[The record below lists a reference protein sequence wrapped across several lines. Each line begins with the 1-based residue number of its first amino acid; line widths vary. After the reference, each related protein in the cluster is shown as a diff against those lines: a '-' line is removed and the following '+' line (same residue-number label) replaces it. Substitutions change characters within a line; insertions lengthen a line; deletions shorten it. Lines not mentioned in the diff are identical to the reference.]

1 MARAYA
7 AAAASAAAAK
17 QAAADR
23 AATLKRMQGL
33 AGASGDDGASGNAQR
48 SSGPSGSY
56 GGRVAAAVRPNVVF
70 PDADLVSG
78 NPGAEFDVRLAPDGT
93 IVGTPRLVKSS
104 GLPAWDQAALR
115 ALQKT
120 EKLPRD
126 IDGRVPSALIV
137 QLKPKR

>member
-1 MARAYA
+1 M
-7 AAAASAAAAK
+7 
-17 QAAADR
+17 
-23 AATLKRMQGL
+23 
-33 AGASGDDGASGNAQR
+33 
-48 SSGPSGSY
+48 
-56 GGRVAAAVRPNVVF
+56 VF

-78 NPGAEFDVRLAPDGT
+78 NPGAEFDFRLAPDGT